1 MRAAPLDTC
10 QCRGVVGSL
19 LTFSGT
25 ETRTCH
31 GPLAFF
37 LLGIITCK
45 GWGCGSRSL
54 SRTKHWNSLATRRRF
69 IETRKKMK
77 YYQSVGGHFKEVKR
91 KEEHS
96 VTMHIHFICLFCRFI
111 SCINACIHQLSTTTV
126 PHSSCTILHTPTNM
140 DPHVYAFVA
149 YLSNAGMIEMWEGRL
164 LLRKIRY

>member
-91 KEEHS
+91 KEQHS
-96 VTMHIHFICLFCRFI
+96 FTMHIHFICLFCRFI
-111 SCINACIHQLSTTTV
+111 SCINACIHQLSTNNSTTFLLHHTA
-126 PHSSCTILHTPTNM
+126 HSHQHGPTRVRVCCIPFERWH
-140 DPHVYAFVA
+140 DRDV
-149 YLSNAGMIEMWEGRL
+149 GRATTA
-164 LLRKIRY
+164 